1 MSNADVCPSGLLENP
16 ASLFEITQN
25 VSSRTACL
33 EMTLSFQG
41 FTQEGGLLPR
51 PHLAHVF
58 LSVLG
63 HPSEVVPTLVSL
75 LSLLPPGIILSC
87 VVALVPWLISS
98 SSLHPTPFLPRD
110 HAHVLV

>member
-63 HPSEVVPTLVSL
+63 HPSEVVPMLVSL
-75 LSLLPPGIILSC
+75 LSLLPQE
-87 VVALVPWLISS
+87 SS
-98 SSLHPTPFLPRD
+98 SAVLLHLYPG
-110 HAHVLV
+110 